1 MRRATVLIIPIV
13 CLGISALFT
22 HALNVSDSATAA
34 PIPKAGPITLE
45 GTIEDLR
52 WSPEEFRKGMAG
64 MSGTLGQ
71 ERTFPARYVV
81 VLRDIN
87 ILDGHGGYFY
97 FVTFPQESNLVESGS
112 EKVKVGPQ
120 KGRDKTER
128 FVYCTRAWMSWRPTN
143 NPAMAPA
150 AVVRR
155 LRYQESAVGPR
166 RSFKALPISCALF
179 TQGSA
184 AFSSAEPA
192 T

>member
-1 MRRATVLIIPIV
+1 MGLSEFQSHESFEGERMRRATVLIIPIV

-87 ILDGHGGYFY
+87 ILDGHGGYGLA
-97 FVTFPQESNLVESGS
+97 VDVAKRKATLLLVHPADDQFLKKSMRIRVSGY
-112 EKVKVGPQ
+112 EEG
-120 KGRDKTER
+120 GDEGG
-128 FVYCTRAWMSWRPTN
+128 SWSKHVSIEVLKP
-143 NPAMAPA
+143 
-150 AVVRR
+150 
-155 LRYQESAVGPR
+155 
-166 RSFKALPISCALF
+166 
-179 TQGSA
+179 
-184 AFSSAEPA
+184 
-192 T
+192 